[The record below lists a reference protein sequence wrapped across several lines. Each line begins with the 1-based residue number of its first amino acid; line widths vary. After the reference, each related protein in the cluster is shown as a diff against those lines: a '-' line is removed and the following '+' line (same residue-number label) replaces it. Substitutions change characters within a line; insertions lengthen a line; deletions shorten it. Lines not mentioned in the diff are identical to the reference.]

1 MPRWQKGAFG
11 NENKGVAHLLIIL
24 FISMMGANV
33 IGEGLRVTL
42 RYVAGEDSIVER
54 ALLPYYDYHIGPHML
69 DLVVL
74 SFSFELLLKFN
85 VITLLGIFV
94 GWYYFKYSY

>member
-1 MPRWQKGAFG
+1 MPKWPKGGFG
-11 NENKGVAHLLIIL
+11 GENKGVVHLLIIL

-33 IGEGLRVTL
+33 IGEALRVTL
-42 RYVAGEDSIVER
+42 HYIAGKDSIVEQ
-54 ALLPYYDYHIGPHML
+54 ALLPYYEYHIGPHML
-69 DLVVL
+69 NFVVL

-85 VITLLGIFV
+85 VVTLLGIFV